1 MNGVALSARDL
12 WMSIPAAG
20 RSFSKKE
27 RSQGGFLFSAERS
40 CTLALLELF
49 GLMTVGREDPDE
61 GQSWRV
67 TEVLHSPSS
76 GSIFS
81 NCTLN
86 RQSAPKSYRNSI
98 D

>member
-1 MNGVALSARDL
+1 MNRVALTARDL

-49 GLMTVGREDPDE
+49 GLMKVGREDPDE
-61 GQSWRV
+61 GQNWRV
-67 TEVLHSPSS
+67 TEVLPKPV
-76 GSIFS
+76 
-81 NCTLN
+81 L
-86 RQSAPKSYRNSI
+86 RQRRISTTESRRSKP
-98 D
+98 